1 MEVLGTMK
9 EEVHACD
16 GGRGEVLLLTEEA
29 AKHEPVVCTGFTDV
43 VERLEEHAA
52 SATRRVVDG
61 LACLGIEHL
70 HHESHHGTRR
80 IELASLLVREV
91 CELPYQIL
99 VSITE
104 QIVRNSSV
112 GQVHPR
118 EVVDEIDQK
127 LVGQALL
134 VGPLDVAEDAIEG
147 VRVGLLDLPHRAGDG
162 GPDVG

>member
-1 MEVLGTMK
+1 MK
-9 EEVHACD
+9 EEVHARD
-16 GGRGEVLLLTEEA
+16 GRRGEVLLLPEKA
-29 AKHEPVVCTGFTDV
+29 AKHEPVVCTGLTDV

-61 LACLGIEHL
+61 LACLGVEHL

-80 IELASLLVREV
+80 IELASFLV
-91 CELPYQIL
+91 CEVGELLDQIL

-104 QIVRNSSV
+104 QIVRNSRV

-118 EVVDEIDQK
+118 EVIDEIDQQ

-134 VGPLDVAEDAIEG
+134 VGPLDVAEDPVEG
-147 VRVGLLDLPHRAGDG
+147 VRVRLLNLSHRAGDG
-162 GPDVG
+162 SPDVG